1 MLRAVLLGLG
11 GLALVCGLIGLAS
24 GVVSPMLMFGIWGAL
39 LVLGILCERV
49 IYKPIEAATPGA
61 GWQRTSE
68 RFIDDETG
76 RTVTVFVEP
85 KTGERAYV
93 QD

>member
-1 MLRAVLLGLG
+1 VLRVVLLGLG
-11 GLALVCGLIGLAS
+11 GLALVCGLIGFAA
-24 GVVSPMLMFGIWGAL
+24 GVVSPMLMFGIWGGL

-49 IYKPIEAATPGA
+49 VYKPVATATPGA

-68 RFIDDETG
+68 RFVDDETG
-76 RTVTVFVEP
+76 HTITVFVEP

-93 QD
+93 RD